1 MTKDFLVLYQKKKNI
16 FVSNVIDNKTKN
28 KGKRERV
35 NEKKIITTTLKNRT
49 THKTTKHCKLIT

>member
-35 NEKKIITTTLKNRT
+35 NEKKIITRRGK
-49 THKTTKHCKLIT
+49 